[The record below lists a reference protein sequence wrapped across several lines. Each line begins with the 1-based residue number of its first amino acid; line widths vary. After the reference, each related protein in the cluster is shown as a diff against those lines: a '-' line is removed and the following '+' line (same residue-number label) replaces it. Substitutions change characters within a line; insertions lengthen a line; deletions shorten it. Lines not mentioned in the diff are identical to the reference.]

1 MPKRYRIEMTL
12 FDDEAKTQVGPP
24 DKHKENYETEEEAK
38 AKFAE
43 KKDAAREAG
52 KGHPPV

>member
-12 FDDEAKTQVGPP
+12 FSGNTQLEPP
-24 DKHKENYETEEEAK
+24 DSHNENYESDEEAK

-43 KKDAAREAG
+43 KKKAAREAG
-52 KGHPPV
+52 KGRPA